1 MPSQTIILKL
11 IKREL
16 YEKRK
21 PIIWLS
27 LFSILI
33 LFFTF
38 PKQLYSA
45 NLQDGQGFIRFL
57 FVSIGS
63 YLSGMAFWEFNSAAR
78 TRSYLLIPASSTEK
92 TIAKFSVYILGWWLL
107 FVIAWFIAGISA
119 NLAFSSLTHS
129 LNAGN
134 LSNSLF
140 SIFAMLLPILPGMFI
155 AQSLSFFASCYF
167 KKSALFKLAITLLV
181 LGLIIG
187 SLTVTE
193 VSWLVKHSDLDQINN
208 FNILPNLNLTWLS
221 TLAKISCIVIGV
233 GACLLSCL
241 RLRETEAK

>member
-1 MPSQTIILKL
+1 MHSQSILRL

-33 LFFTF
+33 FFFTF
-38 PKQLYSA
+38 PKQFYSA
-45 NLQDGQGFIRFL
+45 NLQDGQGFVRFL

-63 YLSGMAFWEFNSAAR
+63 YLAGTAFWEFNSAAR
-78 TRSYLLIPASSTEK
+78 ARNYLLIPASHVEK
-92 TIAKFSVYILGWWLL
+92 IIAKLSVYIFGWWLL
-107 FVIAWFIAGISA
+107 FIGAWLFAGISS
-119 NLAFSSLTHS
+119 NLVF
-129 LNAGN
+129 
-134 LSNSLF
+134 NSINDSPGTINSIF
-140 SIFAMLLPILPGMFI
+140 SIFSILLPLLPGVFF

-167 KKSALFKLAITLLV
+167 KKSALFKLAIV
-181 LGLIIG
+181 ILGLSIIIA
-187 SLTVTE
+187 SIATAE
-193 VSWLVKHSDLDQINN
+193 ISWLIKHSDLGTMNN
-208 FNILPNLNLTWLS
+208 FSLLPKINMSLLT
-221 TLAKISCIVIGV
+221 TLANFGSIILGI